1 MDLANGQF
9 VVNKFRINDF
19 IKQYHHAY
27 NELLGIGFIYEFNK
41 SGDMQYNTVIEFGNN
56 NFLDYTIARHLLY
69 QNNNSINSNLV
80 LSLNSLFKNDRKVS
94 VLKWLIIYA
103 AKNGQTNVCE
113 FLAGMQLTA
122 KEKSDIIVFLGD
134 VIAKEYTSLTRAEAL
149 NEYFQRDCSDSLF
162 NYFFGLEF
170 INTDYKKALQVLL
183 SFNLSTKKKI
193 MVYSGL
199 AVIAVMQLDINKLEE
214 YLLGLKSFPQEE
226 LQQLAIN
233 PLSCLETIYYYFKY
247 GIIKKEAFAEL
258 TKFYFNPPKTGDK
271 LAGNAENDILY
282 LLAVYTLSICKSPV
296 KLLRFTN
303 VLNKVYKR
311 EGADADAYNLILKMM
326 VTGANIQSG
335 NMELATAIYNDAVK
349 LYDKEAHTYTPF
361 MLASFYLLKVN
372 MSLYA
377 NNKACVHEL
386 IKPLV
391 RLTDEADFKLIKT
404 EALVS
409 ILKSKFLHAN
419 DTDFY
424 KRSYFDFVKIVRESG
439 FREESFINNELIM
452 AIK

>member
-1 MDLANGQF
+1 
-9 VVNKFRINDF
+9 
-19 IKQYHHAY
+19 
-27 NELLGIGFIYEFNK
+27 
-41 SGDMQYNTVIEFGNN
+41 MQYNTVIEFGNH
-56 NFLDYTIARHLLY
+56 NFLNYSIARHLLY
-69 QNNNSINSNLV
+69 QNNNTLNSNLV
-80 LSLNSLFKNDRKVS
+80 SNLNSLFKSDRKVS
-94 VLKWLIIYA
+94 ILKWLIIYA

-113 FLAGMQLTA
+113 YLIEMGLSS
-122 KEKSDIIVFLGD
+122 KEKADIIIFLGE
-134 VIAKEYTSLTRAEAL
+134 VIAKEFASLTRAEAIT
-149 NEYFQRDCSDSLF
+149 EYFQGDCTDSLF

-183 SFNLSTKKKI
+183 SFNLSTKKRI

-214 YLLGLKSFPQEE
+214 YLLRLKSFPQEE

-258 TKFYFNPPKTGDK
+258 TTFYFNPPKPGDK
-271 LAGNAENDILY
+271 LARNTENDVLY

-303 VLNKVYKR
+303 MLNKVYRR
-311 EGADADAYNLILKMM
+311 ESRDTDAYSFILKMM
-326 VTGANIQSG
+326 VTGANIQSD
-335 NMELATAIYNDAVK
+335 NMALATTIYNDVVK
-349 LYDKEAHTYTPF
+349 LYDKESHTYTPF

-372 MSLYA
+372 MNLYA
-377 NNKACVHEL
+377 NNKASVHEL

-409 ILKSKFLHAN
+409 ILKSKFLYDN
-419 DTDFY
+419 DSDFY

-439 FREESFINNELIM
+439 FREDSFINNDLIM